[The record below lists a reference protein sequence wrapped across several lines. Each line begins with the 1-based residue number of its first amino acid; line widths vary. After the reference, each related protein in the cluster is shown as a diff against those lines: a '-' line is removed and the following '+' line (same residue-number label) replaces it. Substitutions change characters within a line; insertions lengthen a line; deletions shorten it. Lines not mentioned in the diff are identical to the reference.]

1 MRSLVFL
8 GVFDGILK
16 ACTDLD
22 GFNWEKTRRLI
33 AYTFLRIFACKED
46 ERKKC
51 ENWREK

>member
-8 GVFDGILK
+8 AVFDGMLK
-16 ACTDLD
+16 ACTDLG
-22 GFNWEKTRRLI
+22 GFNWEKKTRRLI

-51 ENWREK
+51 EN